1 MSQKKN
7 RLIRKYLENKNLR
20 GKGYLTDCIVIDKKN
35 PVTAD
40 NKIKYR
46 SVKVIHSIPKEVKNA
61 YKKSNWM
68 QKSILSITL
77 KG

>member
-7 RLIRKYLENKNLR
+7 RLIRKYLESKNLK

-35 PVTAD
+35 PVEE

-46 SVKVIHSIPKEVKNA
+46 NVKVIHSIPKEVKNA

-68 QKSILSITL
+68 QKTILSIGFTA
-77 KG
+77 